1 MVLVAPDPV
10 RIRPARGGVAGA
22 AGPDVLAAAA
32 PGSAKS
38 VLLAQLRE
46 STGAR
51 PRFDGVAGGLR
62 AWLED
67 AAYTAVT
74 ARGLDAPPL
83 YAGPHRLLGPPA
95 GERVGEG
102 PLEAR
107 VLARLVRAL
116 FRQLITVGVIGDPLS
131 DALDALRADGG
142 EPDEVRQVE
151 AMGRGPRAILA
162 HTVGAHAAHLSALVP
177 RFDHAFLPR
186 TDDRVA
192 IPLAGGHIV
201 LGGVF
206 DLLVGASP
214 SDEPALCALG
224 VSVDGPPDRARW
236 ALHYLAL
243 LELLRSGAP
252 PLRLAVLD
260 SATGSFA
267 VEDVREEHLRA
278 VTAHVAE
285 WLAGHAAGAVAGGA
299 HG

>member
-1 MVLVAPDPV
+1 L
-10 RIRPARGGVAGA
+10 
-22 AGPDVLAAAA
+22 
-32 PGSAKS
+32 
-38 VLLAQLRE
+38 
-46 STGAR
+46 
-51 PRFDGVAGGLR
+51 DGVAGGLR

-83 YAGPHRLLGPPA
+83 YAGPHRLLGPPT
-95 GERVGEG
+95 GEKVGRR
-102 PLEAR
+102 PVEAV

-116 FRQLITVGVIGDPLS
+116 FRQLITVGVIGDALK

-142 EPDEVRQVE
+142 EPDVVRHVE
-151 AMGRGPRAILA
+151 AMGRGPRAMLA
-162 HTVGAHAAHLSALVP
+162 QTVGTHAAHLGALVP
-177 RFDHAFLPR
+177 RFDPDFLPR

-192 IPLAGGHIV
+192 IPLAAGHIV

-206 DLLVGASP
+206 DLLVGANR
-214 SDEPALCALG
+214 SDEPPLCALR
-224 VSVDGPPDRARW
+224 VSVDGPLDGARW
-236 ALHYLAL
+236 ALHYLSL

-278 VTAHVAE
+278 VTAHAAE
-285 WLAGHAAGAVAGGA
+285 WLAGHAAGESAGGA
-299 HG
+299 DG